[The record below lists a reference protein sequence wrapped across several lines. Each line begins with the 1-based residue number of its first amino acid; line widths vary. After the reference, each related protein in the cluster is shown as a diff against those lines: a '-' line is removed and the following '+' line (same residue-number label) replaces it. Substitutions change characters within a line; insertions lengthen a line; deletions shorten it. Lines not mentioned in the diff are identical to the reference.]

1 MYVAFVLRR
10 KREGIAGTI
19 AAYEARIDAAKM
31 DLAVLEQSA
40 RCSIPKP
47 NEARHLPLASGQGQA
62 RQRSR
67 RQSVRIHGVCGAP
80 VHGVARSPSRA
91 GAARRTRE
99 FFFLQTAITH

>member
-67 RQSVRIHGVCGAP
+67 RQSVRIHGVLRSASSRSGPLTQPCG
-80 VHGVARSPSRA
+80 
-91 GAARRTRE
+91 RRERRQRI
-99 FFFLQTAITH
+99 F